1 MQTLIQQTEVQN
13 RDSKCSGWDFQ
24 GGDKTLKSQNVKEVY
39 TYPELNEVLD
49 ESRGVE
55 GTLMLGILGSHYN
68 VALLAAS

>member
-1 MQTLIQQTEVQN
+1 MQTLIQQTEVQI
-13 RDSKCSGWDFQ
+13 RDSKRSGWDFQ
-24 GGDKTLKSQNVKEVY
+24 GGDKTLKSQNVKEVI